1 MRPSL
6 LNTSIKIAVAAAAL
20 CLTGACRKE
29 TRASTSSV
37 KKPAARP
44 APPAVELPKI
54 TAPTVPD
61 AARIVDLFYTANV
74 GGDAEPC
81 G

>member
-1 MRPSL
+1 MKPSTL
-6 LNTSIKIAVAAAAL
+6 YTSINIAVVAAAL
-20 CLTGACRKE
+20 CLSSGCRKE
-29 TRASTSSV
+29 TRASTSPV

-44 APPAVELPKI
+44 TPPPVELPKI

-61 AARIVDLFYTANV
+61 AARIVDLFYSANV